1 MEYCLRLGNGIG
13 NKIFVLVYY
22 LFKYPNDTIY
32 VADQLSV
39 HQKGT
44 SEEKIWHLYPELLNN
59 PTLKF
64 VSFKK
69 YLQLK
74 EAGMSKLND
83 DFQTPLHNVEGFS
96 KLSIRKYFKVRSDLD
111 YLAEKYDL
119 DTGLFVHFRL
129 GDKFF
134 INYESLQQGRSVNYV
149 IMKPEFYLKYI
160 KLFKGPVYIFSDSI
174 EIAKCIFPDFN
185 HAEEGVNETVY
196 CFQNCKNAIISD
208 STMSIAAL
216 KLNNRRYNAIVPGY
230 TILRKSLNVT
240 PYFEKS
246 TRVTV
251 ELDKSLMLTKKKD
264 YADIISKCNANESSL
279 NELREL
285 YKKIRDVNT
294 EE

>member
-44 SEEKIWHLYPELLNN
+44 SEEKIWHLYPELLKN
-59 PTLKF
+59 PTIKF
-64 VSFKK
+64 ITFKK
-69 YLQLK
+69 YLELK

-83 DFQTPLHNVEGFS
+83 DFQTPLYNVEGFS

-111 YLAEKYDL
+111 YLTKKYDL
-119 DTGLFVHFRL
+119 DTGLFIHFRL

-134 INYESLQQGRSVNYV
+134 INYDLLQQGRSVKYV
-149 IMKPEFYLKYI
+149 IMKPGFYLKYI

-174 EIAKCIFPDFN
+174 EIAKCIFPGFN

-216 KLNNRRYNAIVPGY
+216 KLNNRRYNGIVPGY
-230 TILRKSLNVT
+230 TILRKSLQIT

-251 ELDKSLMLTKKKD
+251 ELDRSLMLTKKKD

-279 NELREL
+279 NELRDL

>member
-44 SEEKIWHLYPELLNN
+44 EEEKIWYLYPQLLNN
-59 PTLKF
+59 PGIKF

-69 YLQLK
+69 YLELK
-74 EAGMSKLND
+74 EAGMPKLNEE
-83 DFQTPLHNVEGFS
+83 FRIPLYNVEGFS
-96 KLSIRKYFKVRSDLD
+96 KLSIRKYFKVRTDLD
-111 YLAEKYDL
+111 YLAKKYDL

-134 INYESLQQGRSVNYV
+134 INYESLQQGHPLNYV
-149 IMKPEFYLKYI
+149 VMKPEFYLKYI
-160 KLFKGPVYIFSDSI
+160 KLFKGPVYIFSDSP
-174 EIAKCIFPDFN
+174 EIAKCMFPGFN

-196 CFQNCKNAIISD
+196 CFQNCKNAMISD

-230 TILRKSLNVT
+230 TIIRRNLQIA
-240 PYFEKS
+240 PFFES
-246 TRVTV
+246 SARVTL
-251 ELDKSLMLTKKKD
+251 ELDKSLMLTKRKD
-264 YADIISKCNANESSL
+264 YADIVNKCNANKSSL
-279 NELREL
+279 TELREL
-285 YKKIRDVNT
+285 YKTIRDVNT